1 MDMAISQTCGIIWH
15 QNYLSIVIFHINE
28 TIISRPSKT
37 KTVSI
42 YFLTGTLLAFPNKQW
57 LIPQKLQLQPC
68 STCVVHQE
76 VFVDSHGCVTIN
88 RHLPRSRSYPGVGR
102 DLLFTCGV
110 ILLVECRR
118 YRNGWICTICLKC
131 WKPFDNILD
140 ASKSMR
146 LRFFRFETQPEPSD
160 IYDVEAKSQSRQP
173 HNYVDQSFS
182 MGQSQTVS
190 FLDPK
195 KSQIALTYASSRWV
209 KYKDSDS

>member
-1 MDMAISQTCGIIWH
+1 MPTPKNVMDMAISQTCGIIWH

-28 TIISRPSKT
+28 TIILRPSKT

-57 LIPQKLQLQPC
+57 LIPQQLQLQPG

-102 DLLFTCGV
+102 DLLFTSWMPASRCG
-110 ILLVECRR
+110 
-118 YRNGWICTICLKC
+118 
-131 WKPFDNILD
+131 
-140 ASKSMR
+140 
-146 LRFFRFETQPEPSD
+146 RFFRFETQPEPSD

-190 FLDPK
+190 TRK
-195 KSQIALTYASSRWV
+195 KSDCL
-209 KYKDSDS
+209 DLC